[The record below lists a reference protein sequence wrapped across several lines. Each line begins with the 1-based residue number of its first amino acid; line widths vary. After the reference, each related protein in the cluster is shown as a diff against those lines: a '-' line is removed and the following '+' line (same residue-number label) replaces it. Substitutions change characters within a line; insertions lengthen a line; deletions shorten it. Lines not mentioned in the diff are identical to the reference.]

1 MSQDITMKIKTLLAR
16 LLKSRLLWPI
26 LIYLLLACLAYWPV
40 QPLSSSHV
48 VTCGCYDIAEQA
60 WFLAWTP
67 HAILN
72 GINPFFTHALNYP
85 YGANLA
91 ANTTMPL
98 LGIFFAPITLLLGP
112 ISTFNLLIRLALA
125 LSATSMFLVLR
136 RYVRY
141 NAICFIGGLLYGFSP
156 YMVAQSSLHL
166 NLSFVAL
173 FPWMLVAL
181 DNLLIQQKHTP
192 RRDGLILGLLAT
204 GQYFISS
211 ELLADFV
218 ILCLVAVMILAIF
231 NPRTAREKFFYS
243 LYGLVWSFVPLILIA
258 GYPIVF
264 SLKGPEHV
272 LPLPPVTDQG
282 KPIAADLLSP
292 VIPTSHQIIGTSA
305 AKQTGN
311 SFIISPG
318 ENGAYIGIP
327 MLAMATFLL
336 IYLRKN
342 RVLRYLGV
350 MTLVA
355 FVISLGPQLYI
366 NGTAQN
372 IWLPFSLFT
381 RITALSL
388 DIPSRYML
396 FVYMVLAIFIC
407 IGLTELYQRIEL
419 HLKTKNRPAP
429 VVRLESSVLIFLIS
443 AIALVPLL
451 PALPHKEAKVNI
463 PTYFSTAQV
472 NKIPA
477 GSTVLT
483 YPYPISNDNFS
494 MLWQTQSGFRFNIL
508 GGYVFIP
515 VQKNGPPGAGLGGGD
530 IPRTLNPA
538 LVQVMFEEGYAGVPK
553 GVAPPPPLPWAFDQ
567 INGFFNKYHVS
578 TLVVDPIGADPHM
591 VVNFF
596 TDMFGKPY
604 KYGKMDIWYNVNK
617 RKILSQP

>member
-1 MSQDITMKIKTLLAR
+1 MKIKTLLAR

-173 FPWMLVAL
+173 FPWMLVVL

-272 LPLPPVTDQG
+272 LGSIYSSGYLSMYHT
-282 KPIAADLLSP
+282 DLLSLL
-292 VIPTSHQIIGTSA
+292 VPTSHQLLGTNYS
-305 AKQTGN
+305 KILGN
-311 SFIISPG
+311 GFVASNYA

-327 MLAMATFLL
+327 LLAVTAFLVA
-336 IYLRKN
+336 YLRKN
-342 RVLRYLGV
+342 KALRYLGV

-355 FVISLGPQLYI
+355 FAISLGPQLYI
-366 NGTAQN
+366 DNINKN
-372 IWLPFSLFT
+372 IWLPFALLEK
-381 RITALSL
+381 IHALSL
-388 DIPSRYML
+388 DIPARYTV
-396 FVYMVLAIFIC
+396 FVYLCLSILLC
-407 IGLTELYQRIEL
+407 IGLAELYERIEQY
-419 HLKTKNRPAP
+419 LK
-429 VVRLESSVLIFLIS
+429 VRNKPTLTVKLESPFLVLLI
-443 AIALVPLL
+443 AIMALVPLL

-463 PTYFSTAQV
+463 PKYFLTDQV

-477 GSTVLT
+477 GSTVLA
-483 YPYPISNDNFS
+483 YPYPVLNNNFA
-494 MLWQTQSGFRFNIL
+494 MLWQIQSGFRFNLL
-508 GGYVFIP
+508 GGYVFTPFLTSNTPKKLSGGGFGPVIFEGGTIP
-515 VQKNGPPGAGLGGGD
+515 IVLFEQAAGGPPESGPNV
-530 IPRTLNPA
+530 I
-538 LVQVMFEEGYAGVPK
+538 
-553 GVAPPPPLPWAFDQ
+553 PPLPWAFAELKTYLQ
-567 INGFFNKYHVS
+567 TYHVN
-578 TLVVDPIGADPHM
+578 VIIADRIGKDPGYATVFLSKALQMKPEH
-591 VVNFF
+591 
-596 TDMFGKPY
+596 FGKL
-604 KYGKMDIWYNVNK
+604 DIWLNVTRSPLLK
-617 RKILSQP
+617 